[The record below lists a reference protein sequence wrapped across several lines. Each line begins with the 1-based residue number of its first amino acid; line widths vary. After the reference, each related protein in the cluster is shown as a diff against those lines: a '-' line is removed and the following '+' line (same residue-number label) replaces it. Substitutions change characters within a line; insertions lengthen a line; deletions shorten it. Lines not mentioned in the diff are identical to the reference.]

1 MQTKFIGRAGVA
13 VATIAMGAAASL
25 AAAPAALAS
34 TPAQAPATLA
44 AKNTCPT
51 WSVTGKAVNF
61 RSGPGTQYRSIGLL
75 YRWDDSGTKV
85 SSSGSW
91 IKIKLDHKSKTG
103 LKKGTT
109 GWVNKKYLE
118 QCVYMQL
125 D

>member
-1 MQTKFIGRAGVA
+1 MQTKAIGRAGVA
-13 VATIAMGAAASL
+13 VAAIAMGAAATL

-34 TPAQAPATLA
+34 TPAQAPTTLA

-61 RSGPGTQYRSIGLL
+61 RSGPGTGYGSKGLL

-91 IKIKLDHKSKTG
+91 VKLKLDHKSKTG
-103 LKKGTT
+103 IKKGTT
-109 GWVNKKYLE
+109 GWVHKKYIE
-118 QCVYMQL
+118 QCVYTQL

>member
-1 MQTKFIGRAGVA
+1 MQTKSIGRAGIA
-13 VATIAMGAAASL
+13 VATIAMGAAATL

-34 TPAQAPATLA
+34 SPAQAPTTLA
-44 AKNTCPT
+44 AKNTCPI

-61 RSGPGTQYRSIGLL
+61 RSGPGTGYASKGLL
-75 YRWDDSGTKV
+75 YRWSDSGTKL

-91 IKIKLDHKSKTG
+91 IKLKLDHKSKTG
-103 LKKGTT
+103 IKTGTI
-109 GWVNKKYLE
+109 GWVHKNYLE

>member
-1 MQTKFIGRAGVA
+1 MQKKLIGRTGIA

-25 AAAPAALAS
+25 AAAPVALAS
-34 TPAQAPATLA
+34 TPAQAPTALA
-44 AKNTCPT
+44 AKNSCPT

-109 GWVNKKYLE
+109 GWVSKQYLE

>member
-1 MQTKFIGRAGVA
+1 MQTKFIGRAGIA
-13 VATIAMGAAASL
+13 VATVAMGAAASL
-25 AAAPAALAS
+25 AAAPSALAS
-34 TPAQAPATLA
+34 TPAQAPAALA
-44 AKNTCPT
+44 AANTCPT

-75 YRWDDSGTKV
+75 YRWSDSGTKV
-85 SSSGSW
+85 ARSGSW

-109 GWVNKKYLE
+109 GWVNKKYLS

>member
-25 AAAPAALAS
+25 AAAPSALAS
-34 TPAQAPATLA
+34 TPSQAPATLA
-44 AKNTCPT
+44 AANTCPT

-61 RSGPGTQYRSIGLL
+61 RTGPGTQYRSIGLL

-85 SSSGSW
+85 ASSGSW

-109 GWVNKKYLE
+109 GWVNKKYIN
-118 QCVYMQL
+118 QCVYTQL